1 MADRERSGRSSRR
14 AIHQETKKIR
24 RAGARSWLAGAAA
37 VTAIAVLAVW
47 WIGRSARITS
57 GECDG
62 CNLLLVTIDTLR
74 SDRIGAFGGP
84 ADLTPNLDRLAADG
98 LRFTRAYASA
108 PLTLPSH
115 TSILTAVSPPVHGVR
130 TNGLFRLGPALPTLA
145 TVLHDHGYRT
155 GAFVGA
161 FVLDARFGLTRGFD
175 VYDDRYGEAHSIDTE
190 GAERR
195 AEDVIAPALAWIE
208 HAVPGTARGAQAS
221 DRFFAWIHLYDP
233 HEPYRA
239 PEPYASRHAPYD
251 AEVAYTDAMIGRLVD
266 ELNAKGLLNRTL
278 IVVSAD
284 HGESLGEHGERTH
297 GVFTYDVTMR
307 VPWFMRLPGRGTRAS
322 GRAFDGL
329 ARLIDLAPTTL
340 DVLAIG
346 RPPTFEGRSLLP
358 ALNGVAAGP
367 ATAYVEAMD
376 ANITRNWAPLTG
388 IVSGSLKLIDLPV
401 PEMYDLVSDP
411 HEATNVYTRNA
422 GRARVLRSLLKTSM
436 SGMTPT
442 DGGAEKTSLNTD
454 AHRRLQALGYVAASV
469 DPAART
475 YTEADDPKA
484 LIGPAN
490 ALNDALAAF
499 NRGERETGVQ
509 QAEALMR
516 AHPAFATASG
526 VFASMQWR
534 SGDRKGAIA
543 TLEALLRRGIAD
555 QSVMVV
561 LGGYLQETGDLQKAA
576 GLLEAVVA
584 AHPDYVE
591 AYNSLAVVYSNEGR
605 HADARRALEAV
616 LQLDPTSARA
626 YENLG
631 VDDFRSGD
639 LRAAETHLTRALE
652 LDPALAGARN
662 ALAAVYMRE
671 RRPSDA
677 VAQWKKV
684 LETSPDAW
692 DALYN
697 LATVLY
703 DSGQRDVARSYLE
716 RFVRE
721 APQDRYAG
729 DIERLRR
736 LLK

>member
-1 MADRERSGRSSRR
+1 M
-14 AIHQETKKIR
+14 
-24 RAGARSWLAGAAA
+24 
-37 VTAIAVLAVW
+37 
-47 WIGRSARITS
+47 
-57 GECDG
+57 
-62 CNLLLVTIDTLR
+62 
-74 SDRIGAFGGP
+74 
-84 ADLTPNLDRLAADG
+84 
-98 LRFTRAYASA
+98 
-108 PLTLPSH
+108 
-115 TSILTAVSPPVHGVR
+115 
-130 TNGLFRLGPALPTLA
+130 
-145 TVLHDHGYRT
+145 
-155 GAFVGA
+155 
-161 FVLDARFGLTRGFD
+161 
-175 VYDDRYGEAHSIDTE
+175 
-190 GAERR
+190 
-195 AEDVIAPALAWIE
+195 
-208 HAVPGTARGAQAS
+208 
-221 DRFFAWIHLYDP
+221 
-233 HEPYRA
+233 
-239 PEPYASRHAPYD
+239 
-251 AEVAYTDAMIGRLVD
+251 
-266 ELNAKGLLNRTL
+266 
-278 IVVSAD
+278 
-284 HGESLGEHGERTH
+284 
-297 GVFTYDVTMR
+297 
-307 VPWFMRLPGRGTRAS
+307 
-322 GRAFDGL
+322 
-329 ARLIDLAPTTL
+329 
-340 DVLAIG
+340 
-346 RPPTFEGRSLLP
+346 
-358 ALNGVAAGP
+358 NGVAAGP
-367 ATAYVEAMD
+367 AAAYVEAMD

-388 IVSGSLKLIDLPV
+388 IVNGSLKLIDLPV

-411 HEATNVYTRNA
+411 RETTNVYARDA
-422 GRARVLRSLLKTSM
+422 ERARVLQSLLKTSM

-454 AHRRLQALGYVAASV
+454 ARKRLQALGYVAASV
-469 DPAART
+469 DPSART

-499 NRGERETGVQ
+499 NRGDRGAGLQE
-509 QAEALMR
+509 AEALMR

-534 SGDRKGAIA
+534 SGNRKGAIA

-605 HADARRALEAV
+605 HADARRALERV

-639 LRAAETHLTRALE
+639 LHAAETHLTRALE

-703 DSGQRDVARSYLE
+703 DTGQRDAARPYLD
-716 RFVRE
+716 RFINE
-721 APQDRYAG
+721 APKAQYAG
-729 DIERLRR
+729 DIAKLRR
-736 LLK
+736 LPR